1 LKVISFITGE
11 NDVNLNDMKKVEN
24 QNRRDIRGKL
34 SRPTDDFL
42 CLIRQVR
49 QQHICASEGTD
60 LSRNQMKADRSSLI
74 IAHGMKF

>member
-34 SRPTDDFL
+34 SAQGFVEDEDLLKKSGVYFLILIFINILFERTRKFRINPTK
-42 CLIRQVR
+42 IRF
-49 QQHICASEGTD
+49 A
-60 LSRNQMKADRSSLI
+60 
-74 IAHGMKF
+74 F